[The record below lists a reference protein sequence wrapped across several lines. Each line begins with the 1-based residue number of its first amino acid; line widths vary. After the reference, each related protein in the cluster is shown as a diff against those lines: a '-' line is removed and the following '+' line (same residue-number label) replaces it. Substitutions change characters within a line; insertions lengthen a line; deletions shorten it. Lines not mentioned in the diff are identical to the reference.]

1 MTYYDAAKKVL
12 EQSDVPMKVD
22 EIWEKACELGY
33 DKEIKETGKKKNS
46 DYQMS
51 KTPTYSLSSSIY
63 TDIKYNPDTTIFVKV
78 GKGKFFLKDKINN
91 SNQNLIN
98 EINNLS
104 EEEDVEEVTENT
116 ITNRKILEEDLHIPL
131 TKYLYSMKIYSKT
144 INANATDVNLKGK
157 MKWGTPDI
165 VAVTFKDYINKSVL
179 ELFNHINLPT
189 TELYAYELKLKL
201 TLGSLTEYYFQAL
214 SNSGWANESWLVAM
228 EIDENNYD
236 ELMEEIKR
244 LNQSF
249 GVGVIKLDY
258 NNPEDSEIL
267 FSAKKRNY
275 LDIDT
280 MHKLCYNRQFQD
292 FINDVNEILEAKDKS
307 KNHIISSLINSG
319 RFNNSN

>member
-12 EQSDVPMKVD
+12 EQSDVPMKAD
-22 EIWEKACELGY
+22 EIWQKAIELGY
-33 DKEIKETGKKKNS
+33 DKIIAETLNGK
-46 DYQMS
+46 MS
-51 KTPTYSLSSSIY
+51 KTPIASLGAVIY
-63 TDIKYNPDTTIFVKV
+63 TNIKYNPDTTIFIKV
-78 GKGKFFLKDKINN
+78 GRGKFFLKSKINS

-98 EINNLS
+98 ENAANDDT
-104 EEEDVEEVTENT
+104 EDIIES
-116 ITNRKILEEDLHIPL
+116 TNKKILEEDLHTPL

-165 VAVTFKDYINKSVL
+165 VGVTFKDYINKSVL

-189 TELYAYELKLKL
+189 TEIYAYELKLKI

-214 SNSGWANESWLVAM
+214 SNSGWANEAWLAAM

-236 ELMEEIKR
+236 ELMEEMKR

-249 GVGVIKLDY
+249 GVGIMKLNYD
-258 NNPEDSEIL
+258 NPEDSEIL
-267 FSAKKRNY
+267 FSAQKRNY

-292 FINDVNEILEAKDKS
+292 FINDINEIFNNMGA
-307 KNHIISSLINSG
+307 KNHIISSFINNG
-319 RFNNSN
+319 RFNNPN

>member
-33 DKEIKETGKKKNS
+33 DKIIAETLNGK
-46 DYQMS
+46 MS
-51 KTPTYSLSSSIY
+51 KTPIASLGAKIY
-63 TDIKYNPDTTIFVKV
+63 TDIKFNPDTTIFTKV
-78 GKGKFFLKDKINN
+78 GKGKFLLKSKINS

-98 EINNLS
+98 EINDLS
-104 EEEDVEEVTENT
+104 EEEDTEESSENT
-116 ITNRKILEEDLHIPL
+116 ITNKKILEEDLHIPL

-144 INANATDVNLKGK
+144 INANATDINLKGK

-165 VAVTFKDYINKSVL
+165 IAVTFKDYINKSVL

-189 TELYAYELKLKL
+189 TEIYAYELKLKL
-201 TLGSLTEYYFQAL
+201 TLGTLTEYYFQAL
-214 SNSGWANESWLVAM
+214 SNSGWANEAWLVAM

-249 GVGVIKLDY
+249 GVGIIKLNY
-258 NNPEDSEIL
+258 YNPEDSEIL
-267 FSAKKRNY
+267 FSAKKRNN

-292 FINDVNEILEAKDKS
+292 SINDVNEILEAKDKS
-307 KNHIISSLINSG
+307 KNHIISSLINSK
-319 RFNNSN
+319 RFNNPN

>member
-1 MTYYDAAKKVL
+1 
-12 EQSDVPMKVD
+12 
-22 EIWEKACELGY
+22 
-33 DKEIKETGKKKNS
+33 
-46 DYQMS
+46 
-51 KTPTYSLSSSIY
+51 
-63 TDIKYNPDTTIFVKV
+63 
-78 GKGKFFLKDKINN
+78 
-91 SNQNLIN
+91 
-98 EINNLS
+98 
-104 EEEDVEEVTENT
+104 
-116 ITNRKILEEDLHIPL
+116 
-131 TKYLYSMKIYSKT
+131 
-144 INANATDVNLKGK
+144 

-165 VAVTFKDYINKSVL
+165 VAVIFKDYINKSVL
-179 ELFNHINLPT
+179 ELFNNINLPT

-214 SNSGWANESWLVAM
+214 SNSGWANEAWLVAM

-319 RFNNSN
+319 RFNNPH

>member
-12 EQSDVPMKVD
+12 EQSDFPMRLN
-22 EIWEKACELGY
+22 EIWEKSCELGY
-33 DKEIKETGKKKNS
+33 DKQIEETGKKKNS
-46 DYQMS
+46 DFQMS
-51 KTPTYSLSSSIY
+51 KTPITSLASSIY

-78 GKGKFFLKDKINN
+78 GRGEFFLKSKINS

-98 EINNLS
+98 NTN
-104 EEEDVEEVTENT
+104 EEDTDDIIVN
-116 ITNRKILEEDLHIPL
+116 NSANKKILEEDLHIPL

-165 VAVTFKDYINKSVL
+165 IAVTFKDYINKSVL
-179 ELFNHINLPT
+179 KLFNYINLPT

-201 TLGSLTEYYFQAL
+201 TLGNLTEYYFQAL
-214 SNSGWANESWLVAM
+214 SNSGWANEAWLVAM
-228 EIDENNYD
+228 EINEND
-236 ELMEEIKR
+236 IDLMEEIKR

-249 GVGVIKLDY
+249 GVGIIRLDY

-267 FSAKKRNY
+267 FSAKKRND

-280 MHKLCYNRQFQD
+280 MHKLCNNRQFQD
-292 FINDVNEILEAKDKS
+292 FIDDVNEILEAKDKS
-307 KNHIISSLINSG
+307 KNHIISSLINSK
-319 RFNNSN
+319 RFNNPN

>member
-12 EQSDVPMKVD
+12 EQSDVPMKLD

-33 DKEIKETGKKKNS
+33 DKKIEEAGKQNNPDFK
-46 DYQMS
+46 MS
-51 KTPTYSLSSSIY
+51 ISPKHSIGSRIY
-63 TDIKYNPDTTIFVKV
+63 KDIKYNPNTTIFVKV
-78 GKGKFFLKDKINN
+78 GKGKFLLKSKNNN
-91 SNQNLIN
+91 SDQSLIN

-104 EEEDVEEVTENT
+104 EEESEDIIENT
-116 ITNRKILEEDLHIPL
+116 ITNKNILEEDLHIPL
-131 TKYLYSMKIYSKT
+131 TKYLDSMKIYSKT
-144 INANATDVNLKGK
+144 INANASNINLKGK

-179 ELFNHINLPT
+179 ELFNHINVPT

-214 SNSGWANESWLVAM
+214 SNSGWANEAWLAAM
-228 EIDENNYD
+228 EIDEND
-236 ELMEEIKR
+236 IDLMEEIKR

-249 GVGVIKLDY
+249 GVGIIKLNYD
-258 NNPEDSEIL
+258 NPEDSEIL

-280 MHKLCYNRQFQD
+280 MHKLCCNIQFQD
-292 FINDVNEILEAKDKS
+292 FINDVNEILEAKNKS
-307 KNHIISSLINSG
+307 KNHIISSLIDKG
-319 RFNNSN
+319 RFNNPNK

>member
-12 EQSDVPMKVD
+12 EQSDVPMRLN
-22 EIWEKACELGY
+22 EIWEKSCELGY
-33 DKEIKETGKKKNS
+33 DKQIEETGKKKNS
-46 DYQMS
+46 DFQMS
-51 KTPTYSLSSSIY
+51 KTPITSLASSIY

-78 GKGKFFLKDKINN
+78 GRGEFFLKSKINS

-98 EINNLS
+98 NTN
-104 EEEDVEEVTENT
+104 EEDTDDIIVN
-116 ITNRKILEEDLHIPL
+116 NSANKKILEEDLHIPL

-165 VAVTFKDYINKSVL
+165 IAVTFKDYINKSVL
-179 ELFNHINLPT
+179 KLFNYINLPT

-201 TLGSLTEYYFQAL
+201 TLGNLTEYYFQAL
-214 SNSGWANESWLVAM
+214 SNSGWANEAWLVAM
-228 EIDENNYD
+228 EINEND
-236 ELMEEIKR
+236 IDLMEEIKR

-249 GVGVIKLDY
+249 GVGIIRLDY

-267 FSAKKRNY
+267 FSAKKRND

-280 MHKLCYNRQFQD
+280 MHKLCNNRQFQD
-292 FINDVNEILEAKDKS
+292 FIDDVNKLLKHD
-307 KNHIISSLINSG
+307 NDDRGVFMNGLINDG
-319 RFNNSN
+319 RFNNPN

>member
-12 EQSDVPMKVD
+12 EQSDVPMHYK
-22 EIWEKACELGY
+22 EIWDKVIEFGY
-33 DKEIKETGKKKNS
+33 DKEIKQLSNFNRLTPWNNLA
-46 DYQMS
+46 S
-51 KTPTYSLSSSIY
+51 KIY
-63 TDIKYNPDTTIFVKV
+63 TDIKFNPDTTIFIKA
-78 GKGKFFLKDKINN
+78 GKGKFFLKSKINS

-98 EINNLS
+98 EINNLN
-104 EEEDVEEVTENT
+104 EEEDTEDIVENT
-116 ITNRKILEEDLHIPL
+116 VTNKKILEEDLHAPL

-179 ELFNHINLPT
+179 SLFNHINLPT
-189 TELYAYELKLKL
+189 TEIYAYELKLKL
-201 TLGSLTEYYFQAL
+201 TLGNLTEYYFQAL
-214 SNSGWANESWLVAM
+214 SNSGWANEAWLAAM

-249 GVGVIKLDY
+249 GVGIIKLDY

-280 MHKLCYNRQFQD
+280 MHKLCNNKQFELFIKDVNRLLKHDNDDRVVFMNGL
-292 FINDVNEILEAKDKS
+292 IND
-307 KNHIISSLINSG
+307 G
-319 RFNNSN
+319 RFNTPN

>member
-33 DKEIKETGKKKNS
+33 DKIIAETLNGKI
-46 DYQMS
+46 S
-51 KTPTYSLSSSIY
+51 KTPIASLSSRIY

-78 GKGKFFLKDKINN
+78 GKGKFFLKSKINN
-91 SNQNLIN
+91 SNQNIIN
-98 EINNLS
+98 EIDNS
-104 EEEDVEEVTENT
+104 EEETEYIIENT
-116 ITNRKILEEDLHIPL
+116 ITNKKILEEDLHIPL

-144 INANATDVNLKGK
+144 INANATDINLKGK

-201 TLGSLTEYYFQAL
+201 TLGTLTEYYFQAL
-214 SNSGWANESWLVAM
+214 SNSGWANEAWLVAM

-258 NNPEDSEIL
+258 DNPEDSEIL

-292 FINDVNEILEAKDKS
+292 FINDVNEILDAKDKS
-307 KNHIISSLINSG
+307 KSHIISSLINSR
-319 RFNNSN
+319 RFNSPN

>member
-1 MTYYDAAKKVL
+1 MTYYDAAKKVMTYYDAAKKVL

-104 EEEDVEEVTENT
+104 EEEDAEEVTENT

-144 INANATDVNLKGK
+144 INANAADVNLKGN
-157 MKWGTPDI
+157 
-165 VAVTFKDYINKSVL
+165 YINKSVL

-214 SNSGWANESWLVAM
+214 SNSGWANEAWLVAM

-258 NNPEDSEIL
+258 DNPEDSEIL

-319 RFNNSN
+319 RFNNPH

>member
-12 EQSDVPMKVD
+12 EQSDVPMKTD
-22 EIWEKACELGY
+22 EIWQKAIELGY
-33 DKEIKETGKKKNS
+33 DKIIAETLNGK
-46 DYQMS
+46 MS
-51 KTPTYSLSSSIY
+51 KTPIARLGAVIY
-63 TDIKYNPDTTIFVKV
+63 TNIKYNPDTTIFIKV
-78 GKGKFFLKDKINN
+78 GRGKFFLKSKINS

-98 EINNLS
+98 ENAANDDT
-104 EEEDVEEVTENT
+104 EDIIES
-116 ITNRKILEEDLHIPL
+116 TNKKILEEDLHTSL

-165 VAVTFKDYINKSVL
+165 VGVTFKDYINKSVL

-189 TELYAYELKLKL
+189 TEIYAYELKLKL

-214 SNSGWANESWLVAM
+214 SNSGWANEAWLAAM
-228 EIDENNYD
+228 EIDEND
-236 ELMEEIKR
+236 IDLMEEMKR

-249 GVGVIKLDY
+249 GVGIIKLNYD
-258 NNPEDSEIL
+258 NPEDSEIL
-267 FSAKKRNY
+267 FSAQKRNY

-292 FINDVNEILEAKDKS
+292 FINDINEIFNNMGA
-307 KNHIISSLINSG
+307 KNHIISSFINNG
-319 RFNNSN
+319 RFNNPN

>member
-1 MTYYDAAKKVL
+1 MRL
-12 EQSDVPMKVD
+12 N
-22 EIWEKACELGY
+22 EIWEKSCELGY
-33 DKEIKETGKKKNS
+33 DKQIEETGKKKNS
-46 DYQMS
+46 DFQMS
-51 KTPTYSLSSSIY
+51 KTPITSLASSIY

-78 GKGKFFLKDKINN
+78 GRGEFFLKSKINS

-98 EINNLS
+98 NTN
-104 EEEDVEEVTENT
+104 EEDTDDIIVN
-116 ITNRKILEEDLHIPL
+116 NSANKKILEEDLHIPL

-165 VAVTFKDYINKSVL
+165 IAVTFKDYINKSVL
-179 ELFNHINLPT
+179 KLFNYINLPT

-201 TLGSLTEYYFQAL
+201 TLGNLTEYYFQAL
-214 SNSGWANESWLVAM
+214 SNSGWANEAWLVAM
-228 EIDENNYD
+228 EINEND
-236 ELMEEIKR
+236 IDLMEEIKR

-249 GVGVIKLDY
+249 GVGIIRLDY

-267 FSAKKRNY
+267 FSAKKRNN

-292 FINDVNEILEAKDKS
+292 FINDVNEILETKDKS
-307 KNHIISSLINSG
+307 KNHIISSLINSK
-319 RFNNSN
+319 RFNNPN

>member
-12 EQSDVPMKVD
+12 EQSDVPMRLN
-22 EIWEKACELGY
+22 EIWEKSCELGY
-33 DKEIKETGKKKNS
+33 DKQIEETGKKKNS
-46 DYQMS
+46 DFQMS
-51 KTPTYSLSSSIY
+51 KTPITSLASSIY

-78 GKGKFFLKDKINN
+78 GRGEFFLKIKINS

-98 EINNLS
+98 NTN
-104 EEEDVEEVTENT
+104 EEDTDDIIVN
-116 ITNRKILEEDLHIPL
+116 NSANKKILEEDLHIPL

-165 VAVTFKDYINKSVL
+165 IAVTFKDYINKSVL
-179 ELFNHINLPT
+179 KLFNYINLPT

-201 TLGSLTEYYFQAL
+201 TLGNLTEYYFQAL
-214 SNSGWANESWLVAM
+214 SNSGWANEAWLVAM
-228 EIDENNYD
+228 EINEND
-236 ELMEEIKR
+236 IDLMEEIKR

-249 GVGVIKLDY
+249 GVGIIRLDY

-267 FSAKKRNY
+267 FSAKKRND

-280 MHKLCYNRQFQD
+280 MHKLCNNRQFQD
-292 FINDVNEILEAKDKS
+292 FIDDVNEILEAKDKS
-307 KNHIISSLINSG
+307 KNHIISSLINSK
-319 RFNNSN
+319 RFNNPN

>member
-12 EQSDVPMKVD
+12 EQSDVPMRLN
-22 EIWEKACELGY
+22 EIWEKSCELGY
-33 DKEIKETGKKKNS
+33 DKQIEETGKKKNS
-46 DYQMS
+46 DFQMS
-51 KTPTYSLSSSIY
+51 KTPITSLASSIY

-78 GKGKFFLKDKINN
+78 GRDEFFLKSKINS

-98 EINNLS
+98 NTN
-104 EEEDVEEVTENT
+104 EEDTDDIIVN
-116 ITNRKILEEDLHIPL
+116 NSANKKILEEDLHIPL

-165 VAVTFKDYINKSVL
+165 IAVTFKDYINKSVL
-179 ELFNHINLPT
+179 KLFNYINLPT

-201 TLGSLTEYYFQAL
+201 TLGNLTEYYFQAL
-214 SNSGWANESWLVAM
+214 SNSGWANEAWLVAM
-228 EIDENNYD
+228 EINEND
-236 ELMEEIKR
+236 IDLMEEIKR

-249 GVGVIKLDY
+249 GVGIIRLDY

-267 FSAKKRNY
+267 FSAKKRND

-280 MHKLCYNRQFQD
+280 MHKLCNNRQFQD
-292 FINDVNEILEAKDKS
+292 FIDDVNEILEAKDKS
-307 KNHIISSLINSG
+307 KNHIISSLINSK
-319 RFNNSN
+319 RFNNPN

>member
-33 DKEIKETGKKKNS
+33 DKIIAETLNGK
-46 DYQMS
+46 MS
-51 KTPTYSLSSSIY
+51 KTPIASLTAKIY

-78 GKGKFFLKDKINN
+78 GKGQFFLKSKINS

-98 EINNLS
+98 NTN
-104 EEEDVEEVTENT
+104 EEDTDDIIVN
-116 ITNRKILEEDLHIPL
+116 NSANKKILEEDLHIPL

-144 INANATDVNLKGK
+144 INANATDINLKGK

-165 VAVTFKDYINKSVL
+165 VGVTFKDYINKSVL
-179 ELFNHINLPT
+179 ELFNHINLST
-189 TELYAYELKLKL
+189 TEIYAYELKLKL
-201 TLGSLTEYYFQAL
+201 TLGNLTEYYFQAL
-214 SNSGWANESWLVAM
+214 SNSGWANEAWLVAM
-228 EIDENNYD
+228 EIDEND
-236 ELMEEIKR
+236 IDLMEEIKR

-249 GVGVIKLDY
+249 GVGVIKLNY
-258 NNPEDSEIL
+258 YNPEYSEIL
-267 FSAKKRNY
+267 FSAQKRNN

-292 FINDVNEILEAKDKS
+292 FIDDVNKLLKHD
-307 KNHIISSLINSG
+307 NDDRVVFMNGLINDG
-319 RFNNSN
+319 KFNNPN

>member
-12 EQSDVPMKVD
+12 EQSDIPLKVD
-22 EIWEKACELGY
+22 EIWKKACELGY
-33 DKEIKETGKKKNS
+33 DKIISETLNGK
-46 DYQMS
+46 MS
-51 KTPTYSLSSSIY
+51 KTPIASLGAKIY

-78 GKGKFFLKDKINN
+78 GRGEFLLKSKINS

-98 EINNLS
+98 EINAAADK
-104 EEEDVEEVTENT
+104 EDADDTIENDS
-116 ITNRKILEEDLHIPL
+116 TNKKILEEDLHIPL

-189 TELYAYELKLKL
+189 TEIYAYELKLKL
-201 TLGSLTEYYFQAL
+201 TLGNLTEYYFQAL
-214 SNSGWANESWLVAM
+214 SNSGWANEAWLVAM

-236 ELMEEIKR
+236 ELMEEMKR

-249 GVGVIKLDY
+249 GVGVIKLNY
-258 NNPEDSEIL
+258 YNPEDSEIL
-267 FSAKKRNY
+267 FSAKKRNN

-307 KNHIISSLINSG
+307 KTHIISSLINSK
-319 RFNNSN
+319 RFNNPK

>member
-1 MTYYDAAKKVL
+1 M
-12 EQSDVPMKVD
+12 
-22 EIWEKACELGY
+22 
-33 DKEIKETGKKKNS
+33 
-46 DYQMS
+46 
-51 KTPTYSLSSSIY
+51 
-63 TDIKYNPDTTIFVKV
+63 
-78 GKGKFFLKDKINN
+78 
-91 SNQNLIN
+91 
-98 EINNLS
+98 
-104 EEEDVEEVTENT
+104 
-116 ITNRKILEEDLHIPL
+116 HIPL

-144 INANATDVNLKGK
+144 INANATDINLKGK

-189 TELYAYELKLKL
+189 TEIYAYELKLKL

-214 SNSGWANESWLVAM
+214 SNSGWANEAWLVAM

-249 GVGVIKLDY
+249 GVGIIKLNY
-258 NNPEDSEIL
+258 YNPEDSEIL
-267 FSAKKRNY
+267 FSAKKRNN

-307 KNHIISSLINSG
+307 KNHIISSLINSK
-319 RFNNSN
+319 RFNNPN

>member
-1 MTYYDAAKKVL
+1 MTYYDAARKVL

-33 DKEIKETGKKKNS
+33 DKIIAETLNGK
-46 DYQMS
+46 MS
-51 KTPTYSLSSSIY
+51 KTPIASLGAKIY
-63 TDIKYNPDTTIFVKV
+63 TDIKFNPDTTIFVKV
-78 GKGKFFLKDKINN
+78 GRGQFFLKDKINN

-104 EEEDVEEVTENT
+104 EEDDAEEITENT
-116 ITNRKILEEDLHIPL
+116 TANKKILEEDLHIPL

-144 INANATDVNLKGK
+144 INANAADVNLKGK

-214 SNSGWANESWLVAM
+214 SNSGWANEAWLVAM

-319 RFNNSN
+319 RFNNPH

>member
-22 EIWEKACELGY
+22 EIWEKAIELGY
-33 DKEIKETGKKKNS
+33 DKIIAETLNGK
-46 DYQMS
+46 MS
-51 KTPTYSLSSSIY
+51 KTPIASLGAKIY
-63 TDIKYNPDTTIFVKV
+63 TDIKFNPDTTIFVKV
-78 GKGKFFLKDKINN
+78 GKGKFLLKSKINN

-104 EEEDVEEVTENT
+104 EEEDTEDIIENT
-116 ITNRKILEEDLHIPL
+116 ITNKKILEEDLHTPL
-131 TKYLYSMKIYSKT
+131 TKYLYSRKIYSKT

-165 VAVTFKDYINKSVL
+165 VGVTFKDYINKSVL

-189 TELYAYELKLKL
+189 TEIYAYELKLKI

-214 SNSGWANESWLVAM
+214 SNSGWANEAWLVAM

-236 ELMEEIKR
+236 ELMEEMKR

-249 GVGVIKLDY
+249 GVGIMKLNYD
-258 NNPEDSEIL
+258 NPEDSEIL
-267 FSAKKRNY
+267 FSAQKRNY

-292 FINDVNEILEAKDKS
+292 FINDVNEILEVES
-307 KNHIISSLINSG
+307 EPTLL
-319 RFNNSN
+319 

>member
-1 MTYYDAAKKVL
+1 MTYYDAAKKIL

-22 EIWEKACELGY
+22 EIWERACELGY
-33 DKEIKETGKKKNS
+33 DKEIAETLNGK
-46 DYQMS
+46 MS
-51 KTPTYSLSSSIY
+51 KTPIASLGSVIY
-63 TDIKYNPDTTIFVKV
+63 VDIKYNPDTTIFVKV
-78 GKGKFFLKDKINN
+78 GRGQFFLKDKINN
-91 SNQNLIN
+91 SNESLIN
-98 EINNLS
+98 EINNLT
-104 EEEDVEEVTENT
+104 EEEDTEEITGNT
-116 ITNRKILEEDLHIPL
+116 IANKKILEEDLHIPL

-144 INANATDVNLKGK
+144 INANAANTSLKGK

-214 SNSGWANESWLVAM
+214 SNSGWANEAWLVAM
-228 EIDENNYD
+228 EIDESD
-236 ELMEEIKR
+236 IDLMEEIKR

-249 GVGVIKLDY
+249 GVGVIKLNYD
-258 NNPEDSEIL
+258 NPEDSEIL

-292 FINDVNEILEAKDKS
+292 FINDVNKILKNSEAKND
-307 KNHIISSLINSG
+307 IISNLVNSG
-319 RFNNSN
+319 RFNNPN

>member
-33 DKEIKETGKKKNS
+33 DKQIEETGKKKNS
-46 DYQMS
+46 DFQMS
-51 KTPTYSLSSSIY
+51 KTPITSLASSIY

-78 GKGKFFLKDKINN
+78 GRGEFFLKSKINS

-98 EINNLS
+98 NTN
-104 EEEDVEEVTENT
+104 EEDTDDIIVN
-116 ITNRKILEEDLHIPL
+116 NSANKKILEEDLHIPL

-165 VAVTFKDYINKSVL
+165 IAVTFKDYINKSVL
-179 ELFNHINLPT
+179 KLFNYINLPT

-201 TLGSLTEYYFQAL
+201 TLGNLTEYYFQAL
-214 SNSGWANESWLVAM
+214 SNSGWANEAWLVAM
-228 EIDENNYD
+228 EINEND
-236 ELMEEIKR
+236 IDLMEEIKR

-249 GVGVIKLDY
+249 GVGIIRLDY

-267 FSAKKRNY
+267 FSAKKRND

-280 MHKLCYNRQFQD
+280 MHKLCNNRQFQD

-307 KNHIISSLINSG
+307 KNHIISSLINSK
-319 RFNNSN
+319 RFNNPN

>member
-12 EQSDVPMKVD
+12 EQSDVPMRLN
-22 EIWEKACELGY
+22 EIWEKSCELGY
-33 DKEIKETGKKKNS
+33 DKQIEETGKKKNS
-46 DYQMS
+46 DFQMS
-51 KTPTYSLSSSIY
+51 KTPITSLASSIY

-78 GKGKFFLKDKINN
+78 GRGEFFLKSKINS

-98 EINNLS
+98 NTN
-104 EEEDVEEVTENT
+104 EEDTDDIIVN
-116 ITNRKILEEDLHIPL
+116 NSANKKILEEDLHIPL

-165 VAVTFKDYINKSVL
+165 IAVTFRDYINKSVL
-179 ELFNHINLPT
+179 KLFNYINLPT

-201 TLGSLTEYYFQAL
+201 TLGNLTEYYFQAL
-214 SNSGWANESWLVAM
+214 SNSGWANEAWLVAM
-228 EIDENNYD
+228 EINEND
-236 ELMEEIKR
+236 IDLMEEIKR

-249 GVGVIKLDY
+249 GVGIIRLDY

-267 FSAKKRNY
+267 FSAKKRND

-280 MHKLCYNRQFQD
+280 MHKLCNNRQFQD
-292 FINDVNEILEAKDKS
+292 FIDDVNEILEAKDKS
-307 KNHIISSLINSG
+307 KNHIISSLINSK
-319 RFNNSN
+319 RFNNPN

>member
-12 EQSDVPMKVD
+12 EQSNIPMKLN

-33 DKEIKETGKKKNS
+33 DKQIEETGKKKNS
-46 DYQMS
+46 DFQMS
-51 KTPTYSLSSSIY
+51 KTPITSLASSIY

-78 GKGKFFLKDKINN
+78 GRGEFFLKSKINS

-98 EINNLS
+98 NTN
-104 EEEDVEEVTENT
+104 EEDTDDIIVN
-116 ITNRKILEEDLHIPL
+116 NSANKKILEEDLHIPL

-179 ELFNHINLPT
+179 KLFNYINLPT

-201 TLGSLTEYYFQAL
+201 TLGNLTEYYFQAL
-214 SNSGWANESWLVAM
+214 SNSGWANEAWLVAM
-228 EIDENNYD
+228 EIDEND
-236 ELMEEIKR
+236 IDLMEEIKR

-249 GVGVIKLDY
+249 GVGIIRLDY

-267 FSAKKRNY
+267 FSAKKRND

-280 MHKLCYNRQFQD
+280 MHKLCNNRQFQD
-292 FINDVNEILEAKDKS
+292 FINDVNKLLKHD
-307 KNHIISSLINSG
+307 NDDRGVFMNGLINDG
-319 RFNNSN
+319 KFNNPN

>member
-33 DKEIKETGKKKNS
+33 DKIIAETLNGK
-46 DYQMS
+46 MS
-51 KTPTYSLSSSIY
+51 KTPIASLGSVIY
-63 TDIKYNPDTTIFVKV
+63 VDIKYNPDTTIFVKV
-78 GKGKFFLKDKINN
+78 GRGQFLLKSKINN
-91 SNQNLIN
+91 TNQSLIN

-104 EEEDVEEVTENT
+104 EEDDTEEITENT
-116 ITNRKILEEDLHIPL
+116 ITNKKILEEDLHIPL

-189 TELYAYELKLKL
+189 TELYAYELKLRL

-214 SNSGWANESWLVAM
+214 SNSGWANEAWLVAM

-258 NNPEDSEIL
+258 DNPEDSEIL

-280 MHKLCYNRQFQD
+280 MHKLCYNRHFQD

-319 RFNNSN
+319 RFNNPH

>member
-12 EQSDVPMKVD
+12 EQSDVPMRLN
-22 EIWEKACELGY
+22 EIWEKSCELGY
-33 DKEIKETGKKKNS
+33 DKQIEETGKKKNS
-46 DYQMS
+46 DFQMS
-51 KTPTYSLSSSIY
+51 KTPITSLASSIY

-78 GKGKFFLKDKINN
+78 GRGEFFLKSKINS

-98 EINNLS
+98 NTN
-104 EEEDVEEVTENT
+104 EEDTDDIIVN
-116 ITNRKILEEDLHIPL
+116 NSANKKILEEDLHILL

-165 VAVTFKDYINKSVL
+165 IAVTFKDYINKSVL
-179 ELFNHINLPT
+179 KLFNYINLPT

-201 TLGSLTEYYFQAL
+201 TLGNLTEYYFQAL
-214 SNSGWANESWLVAM
+214 SNSGWANEAWLVAM
-228 EIDENNYD
+228 EINEND
-236 ELMEEIKR
+236 IDLMEEIKR

-249 GVGVIKLDY
+249 GVGIIRLDY

-267 FSAKKRNY
+267 FSAKKRND

-280 MHKLCYNRQFQD
+280 MHKLCNNRQFQD
-292 FINDVNEILEAKDKS
+292 FIDDVNEILEAKDKS
-307 KNHIISSLINSG
+307 KNHIISSLINSK
-319 RFNNSN
+319 RFNNPN

>member
-1 MTYYDAAKKVL
+1 MTYYDAAKIIL
-12 EQSDVPMKVD
+12 EQSDVPMRLD
-22 EIWEKACELGY
+22 AIWEKAVTLGY
-33 DKEIKETGKKKNS
+33 DKKIAEAANGK
-46 DYQMS
+46 MS
-51 KTPTYSLSSSIY
+51 KTPISSLGAKIY

-78 GKGKFFLKDKINN
+78 GRGQFFLKSKINN
-91 SNQNLIN
+91 SNESLIN

-104 EEEDVEEVTENT
+104 EEEDTEEIIENT
-116 ITNRKILEEDLHIPL
+116 TANKKILEEDLHIPL

-144 INANATDVNLKGK
+144 INANATNINLKGK

-189 TELYAYELKLKL
+189 TEIYAYELKLKL

-214 SNSGWANESWLVAM
+214 SNSGWANEAWLVAM
-228 EIDENNYD
+228 EIDEND
-236 ELMEEIKR
+236 IDLMEEIKR

-249 GVGVIKLDY
+249 GVGIIKLNYD
-258 NNPEDSEIL
+258 NPEDSDIL

-280 MHKLCYNRQFQD
+280 MHKLCYNKEFQD

-319 RFNNSN
+319 RFNNPN

>member
-12 EQSDVPMKVD
+12 EQSNIPMKLN

-33 DKEIKETGKKKNS
+33 DKQIEETGKKKNS
-46 DYQMS
+46 DFQMS
-51 KTPTYSLSSSIY
+51 KTPITSLASSIY
-63 TDIKYNPDTTIFVKV
+63 TDIKYNPDTTMFVKV
-78 GKGKFFLKDKINN
+78 GKGKFFLKNKINS
-91 SNQNLIN
+91 SNQSLIN
-98 EINNLS
+98 EINNIN
-104 EEEDVEEVTENT
+104 EEEDLEEITKNE
-116 ITNRKILEEDLHIPL
+116 ITNKKILEEDLHIPL
-131 TKYLYSMKIYSKT
+131 TKYLHSMKIYSKT

-201 TLGSLTEYYFQAL
+201 TLSNLTEYYFQAL
-214 SNSGWANESWLVAM
+214 SNSGWANEAWLVAM
-228 EIDENNYD
+228 EIDEND
-236 ELMEEIKR
+236 IDLMEEIKR

-249 GVGVIKLDY
+249 GVGIIRLDY

-267 FSAKKRNY
+267 FSAKKRND

-280 MHKLCYNRQFQD
+280 MDKLCNNRQFQD
-292 FINDVNEILEAKDKS
+292 FINDVNEILDAKDKS
-307 KNHIISSLINSG
+307 KDHIISSLISKG
-319 RFNNSN
+319 RFNNPN

>member
-22 EIWEKACELGY
+22 EIWERACELGY
-33 DKEIKETGKKKNS
+33 DKIIAETLNGK
-46 DYQMS
+46 MS
-51 KTPTYSLSSSIY
+51 KTPIASLGAKIY
-63 TDIKYNPDTTIFVKV
+63 TDIKFNPDTTIFVKV
-78 GKGKFFLKDKINN
+78 GKGKFLLKSKINN
-91 SNQNLIN
+91 TNQSLIN

-104 EEEDVEEVTENT
+104 EEEDSEEITENT
-116 ITNRKILEEDLHIPL
+116 NKKILEEDLHIPL

-144 INANATDVNLKGK
+144 INANATDINLKGK

-319 RFNNSN
+319 RFNNPH

>member
-33 DKEIKETGKKKNS
+33 DKIIAETLNGK
-46 DYQMS
+46 MS
-51 KTPTYSLSSSIY
+51 KTPIASLASVIY
-63 TDIKYNPDTTIFVKV
+63 VDIKYNPTSTIFTKV
-78 GKGKFFLKDKINN
+78 GKGKFLLKSKINS

-98 EINNLS
+98 EINDLS
-104 EEEDVEEVTENT
+104 EEEEDTEESSENT
-116 ITNRKILEEDLHIPL
+116 ITNKKILEEDLHIPL

-144 INANATDVNLKGK
+144 INANATDINLKGK

-189 TELYAYELKLKL
+189 TEIYAYELKLKL
-201 TLGSLTEYYFQAL
+201 TLGTLTEYYFQTL
-214 SNSGWANESWLVAM
+214 SNSGWANEAWLVAM

-249 GVGVIKLDY
+249 GVGIIKLNY
-258 NNPEDSEIL
+258 YNPEDSEIL
-267 FSAKKRNY
+267 FSAKKRNN

-307 KNHIISSLINSG
+307 KNHIISSLINSKK
-319 RFNNSN
+319 FNNPN

>member
-12 EQSDVPMKVD
+12 EQSDVPMHYKDIWNKV
-22 EIWEKACELGY
+22 IELGY
-33 DKEIKETGKKKNS
+33 DKEIEQLSNFNRLTPWIS
-46 DYQMS
+46 LAS
-51 KTPTYSLSSSIY
+51 KIYS
-63 TDIKYNPDTTIFVKV
+63 DIKFNPDTTIFIKV
-78 GKGKFFLKDKINN
+78 GKGKFFLKSKINN
-91 SNQNLIN
+91 SNQNIIN
-98 EINNLS
+98 EIDNS
-104 EEEDVEEVTENT
+104 EEETEYIIENT
-116 ITNRKILEEDLHIPL
+116 ITNKKILEEDLHIPL

-144 INANATDVNLKGK
+144 INANATDINLKGK

-201 TLGSLTEYYFQAL
+201 TLGTLTEYYFQAL
-214 SNSGWANESWLVAM
+214 SNSGWANEAWLVAM

-258 NNPEDSEIL
+258 DNPEDSEIL

-319 RFNNSN
+319 RFNKPN